1 MPNLEWSAPMTIV
14 SPYLPGGLDL
24 NTVLPLDGRDYAFF
38 FMVRPDGYQIVPG
51 KFRSVI
57 DSVSQADGS
66 SLEPPFIDGLIATL
80 KVSYW
85 TVQRGSTKGE
95 REPACG
101 DDLRLMNETL
111 MGVLN
116 SLRVWTTDPNNL
128 QRYLWT
134 PTGLAGAR
142 RMLTNVLMVGQWPTP
157 DQTNQPE
164 VSVTFQ
170 LGSPFPYAID
180 LTEVDVVVTGGTTE
194 VVTNAGNAA
203 QQPVMR
209 VAGPATAFTIT
220 NVTTG
225 QTIVYDSARPGGT
238 AIGSGHF
245 AEIDTF
251 QGSIFLDGDGADLSA
266 SLDPT
271 QTDLFALEP
280 GAQTIGI
287 TGADLTI
294 LTNNAWL

>member
-1 MPNLEWSAPMTIV
+1 MPNLEWDAAMTIV
-14 SPYLPGGLDL
+14 SPYLPAGLDL
-24 NTVLPLDGRDYAFF
+24 NTVLPLAGRDNAFF

-51 KFRSVI
+51 KFRSVV

-66 SLEPPFIDGLIATL
+66 SLEPPFIDGLVATI
-80 KVSYW
+80 KVAYW
-85 TVQRGSTKGE
+85 VEPRGSDKAS
-95 REPACG
+95 RAPACG
-101 DDLRLMNETL
+101 DDLRLMNQTL

-116 SLRVWTTDPNNL
+116 SLRVWTTDPNND

-142 RMLTNVLMVGQWPTP
+142 RMLTDVLMTGQWPTP
-157 DQTNQPE
+157 DQSNEPE

-170 LGSPFPYAID
+170 LGTPFPYAID
-180 LTEVDVVVTGGTTE
+180 LTEVDVVITDGSTD

-209 VAGPATAFTIT
+209 IAGPTTAFTIT
-220 NVTTG
+220 NSTTG
-225 QTIVYDSARPGGT
+225 QLIVYDSTRPGGT
-238 AIGSGHF
+238 AITGGHY

-266 SLDPT
+266 SLDPA
-271 QTDLFALEP
+271 QTDMFPLQP

-287 TGADLTI
+287 DGADLTI